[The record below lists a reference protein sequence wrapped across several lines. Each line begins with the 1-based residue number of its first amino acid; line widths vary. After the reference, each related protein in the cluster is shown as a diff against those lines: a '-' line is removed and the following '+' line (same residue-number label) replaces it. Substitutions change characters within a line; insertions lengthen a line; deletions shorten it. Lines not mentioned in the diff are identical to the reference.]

1 MNVKAPPLI
10 FLNEKCIF
18 TKNKI
23 KKKGTMEHTTVF
35 HTQQSP
41 LRLFHPVKYSA
52 PSIVWMFLATSLLT
66 D

>member
-1 MNVKAPPLI
+1 MPPHRI
-10 FLNEKCIF
+10 FKMTNDFLK
-18 TKNKI
+18 KLKQ

-41 LRLFHPVKYSA
+41 LRLFHPIKYSA
-52 PSIVWMFLATSLLT
+52 PSIVWMFLATSLST